1 MDLPKPYPRAL
12 KCGTRQGAM
21 LDPSKT
27 IVIANPMARHGF
39 IGEHWSELSARVREL
54 LGPVELQL
62 TQTRGDGL
70 GMAKKAIAAGARTLI
85 SFGGDGTHSEV
96 VDGIM
101 QSGLSDQV
109 SLGILHAGTGG
120 DFRRMI
126 PGAQELDSAC
136 AVIRDKPGVP
146 IDIGWVQYV
155 DDDGKTAGRF
165 FLNITS
171 MGMGGLV
178 DRFVAAST
186 SKSSGKAK
194 YFKAVLRAQMKYK
207 PAVIRLRI
215 DGKDEGEHEISNVCV
230 CNGRWAGGS
239 MMFAP
244 EARVADGMFDVI
256 LIRAT
261 STLRGLPVMAGL
273 YKGTHV
279 RSPIVRTYRGRH
291 VEVDM
296 VANTAWM
303 DVDGEAP
310 GIGPAEFRLHDR
322 ALRVI
327 GIGEQFL

>member
-1 MDLPKPYPRAL
+1 VFE
-12 KCGTRQGAM
+12 
-21 LDPSKT
+21 PSKT
-27 IVIANPMARHGF
+27 IVIANPMARHGYV
-39 IGEHWSELSARVREL
+39 GDNWPELSARIQRC
-54 LGPVELQL
+54 LGPVELRL
-62 TQTRGDGL
+62 TASRGDGVRM
-70 GMAKKAIAAGARTLI
+70 GKEAIAMGARTII

-101 QSGLSDQV
+101 QSELNQEV

-126 PGAQELDSAC
+126 PGAEELEGAC
-136 AVIRDKPGVP
+136 AVIREKPSVP

-155 DDDGKTAGRF
+155 HDEGHQAGRF
-165 FLNITS
+165 FINITS

-178 DRFVAAST
+178 DRYVAAS
-186 SKSSGKAK
+186 KSRSGGKAK
-194 YFKAVLRAQMKYK
+194 YFKAVLRANAKYK
-207 PAVIRLRI
+207 PARIRLRI
-215 DGKDEGEHEISNVCV
+215 DGRDEGEHEISNICV

-244 EARVADGMFDVI
+244 DARVADGMFDIV

-279 RSPIVRTYRGRH
+279 RSPLVSTYRGRH
-291 VEVDM
+291 IQVDM

-303 DVDGEAP
+303 DIDGEAP
-310 GIGPAEFRLHDR
+310 GVGPAEFRIHER

-327 GIGEQFL
+327 GIAAEFI

>member
-1 MDLPKPYPRAL
+1 MI
-12 KCGTRQGAM
+12 
-21 LDPSKT
+21 DPAHT
-27 IVIANPMARHGF
+27 VVIANPMARHGF
-39 IGEHWSELSARVREL
+39 VGDNWAELGAQITEV
-54 LGPVELQL
+54 LGPVTLEL
-62 TQTRGDGL
+62 TKSGGDGL
-70 GMAKKAIAAGARTLI
+70 RLAKEAIANGARTI
-85 SFGGDGTHSEV
+85 VSFGGDGTHSEV

-101 QSGLSDQV
+101 QSGLNKEV

-126 PGAQELDSAC
+126 PGAEQLQSAC
-136 AVIRDKPGVP
+136 KVIRNQPAVA

-155 DDDGKTAGRF
+155 SDEGKSEGRF

-178 DRFVAAST
+178 DRFVASSK

-194 YFKAVLRAQMKYK
+194 YFMAVLRAQMKYK
-207 PAVIRLRI
+207 PARIRLHI
-215 DGKDEGEHEISNVCV
+215 DGKDEGEHEISNICV

-279 RSPIVRTYRGRH
+279 RSPLVGMYRGRH
-291 VEVDM
+291 VAVDM

-310 GIGPAEFRLHDR
+310 GVGPADFRIHDK

-327 GIGEQFL
+327 GIGAEFV

>member
-1 MDLPKPYPRAL
+1 MF
-12 KCGTRQGAM
+12 
-21 LDPSKT
+21 DPTKT

-39 IGEHWSELSARVREL
+39 VGENWPELSAQIRNA
-54 LGPVELQL
+54 LGPVELTL
-62 TQTRGDGL
+62 TASRGDGL
-70 GMAKKAIAAGARTLI
+70 RLGKEAIARGVRTVV

-101 QSGLSDQV
+101 QSELNHEV
-109 SLGILHAGTGG
+109 SMGILHAGTGG

-126 PGAQELDSAC
+126 PGAEELGSAC
-136 AVIRDKPGVP
+136 AVIREKPAVP

-155 DDDGKTAGRF
+155 HDDGHSEGRY

-178 DRFVAAST
+178 DRHVAASK

-194 YFKAVLRAQMKYK
+194 YFKAVLRANMQYK
-207 PAVIRLRI
+207 PARIRLRV
-215 DGKDEGEHEISNVCV
+215 DAKDEGEHDISNICV
-230 CNGRWAGGS
+230 CNGRWAGGG

-244 EARVADGMFDVI
+244 EARLSDGMFDVV
-256 LIRAT
+256 LIRAA

-279 RSPIVRTYRGRH
+279 RSPLVSTYRGRH
-291 VEVDM
+291 VEVEM
-296 VANTAWM
+296 LENTAWM
-303 DVDGEAP
+303 DIDGEAP
-310 GIGPAEFRLHDR
+310 GVGPAEFRLHER

-327 GIGEQFL
+327 GIGDEFV

>member
-1 MDLPKPYPRAL
+1 
-12 KCGTRQGAM
+12 M

-62 TQTRGDGL
+62 TQARGDGL

-279 RSPIVRTYRGRH
+279 RSPVVRTYRGRH

>member
-1 MDLPKPYPRAL
+1 MF
-12 KCGTRQGAM
+12 
-21 LDPSKT
+21 DPNKT

-39 IGEHWSELSARVREL
+39 VGENWPELSARIRDA

-62 TQTRGDGL
+62 TESRGDGL
-70 GMAKKAIAAGARTLI
+70 RMGKEALARGARTVI

-101 QSGLSDQV
+101 QSELNKEV
-109 SLGILHAGTGG
+109 TMGILHAGTGG

-126 PGAQELDSAC
+126 PGAEELDSAC
-136 AVIRDKPGVP
+136 AVIREKPAVP

-155 DDDGKTAGRF
+155 HDEGHTEGRF

-178 DRFVAAST
+178 DRHVAASK

-194 YFKAVLRAQMKYK
+194 YFKAVLRANMQYK
-207 PAVIRLRI
+207 PARIRLRI
-215 DGKDEGEHEISNVCV
+215 DGKDEGEYDISNICV

-244 EARVADGMFDVI
+244 EARLSDGMFDVI
-256 LIRAT
+256 LFRAT

-279 RSPIVRTYRGRH
+279 RSPLVSTYRGRH
-291 VEVDM
+291 IEVEVLK
-296 VANTAWM
+296 NTAWM
-303 DVDGEAP
+303 DIDGEAP
-310 GIGPAEFRLHDR
+310 GVGPAEFRLHER

-327 GIGEQFL
+327 GIGAEFI

>member
-1 MDLPKPYPRAL
+1 MF
-12 KCGTRQGAM
+12 
-21 LDPSKT
+21 DPSNT
-27 IVIANPMARHGF
+27 LVIANPMARHGF
-39 IGEHWSELSARVREL
+39 VGDNWPDLSARIVEQ
-54 LGPVELQL
+54 LGPVNLQL
-62 TQTRGDGL
+62 TESRGDGL
-70 GMAKKAIAAGARTLI
+70 RIGKQAIADGARTII

-101 QSGLSDQV
+101 QSGLNKEV
-109 SLGILHAGTGG
+109 ALGVLHAGTGG

-126 PGAQELDSAC
+126 PGADELESGC
-136 AVIRDKPGVP
+136 AAIRDGQPVP

-155 DDDGKTAGRF
+155 HDDGHREGRF

-178 DRFVAAST
+178 DRLVAASK

-207 PAVIRLRI
+207 PAQIQLRI
-215 DGKDEGEHEISNVCV
+215 DGKDEGRHEISNICV
-230 CNGRWAGGS
+230 CNGRWAGGG

-244 EARVADGMFDVI
+244 EARVADGMFDVV

-273 YKGTHV
+273 YKGTHI
-279 RSPIVRTYRGRH
+279 RSPIVSTYRGRH
-291 VEVDM
+291 IEVEIL
-296 VANTAWM
+296 ANTAWM
-303 DVDGEAP
+303 DIDGEAP
-310 GIGPAEFRLHDR
+310 GVGPAEFRIHDQ

-327 GIGEQFL
+327 GIGPEFV

>member
-1 MDLPKPYPRAL
+1 MF
-12 KCGTRQGAM
+12 
-21 LDPSKT
+21 DPSKT
-27 IVIANPMARHGF
+27 LVIANPMARHGF
-39 IGEHWSELSARVREL
+39 VGDNWPDLSARIVEQ
-54 LGPVELQL
+54 LGPVNLQL
-62 TQTRGDGL
+62 TKSRGDGL
-70 GMAKKAIAAGARTLI
+70 RIGKQAIADGARTII

-101 QSGLSDQV
+101 QSGLNKEV
-109 SLGILHAGTGG
+109 ALGVLHAGTGG

-126 PGAQELDSAC
+126 PGAEELESGC
-136 AVIRDKPGVP
+136 AAIRDGQPVP

-155 DDDGKTAGRF
+155 HDDGHREGRF

-178 DRFVAAST
+178 DRFVAASE

-207 PAVIRLRI
+207 PAQIQLHI
-215 DGKDEGEHEISNVCV
+215 DGKDEGRHEISNICV
-230 CNGRWAGGS
+230 CNGRWAGGG

-244 EARVADGMFDVI
+244 EARVADGMFDVV

-273 YKGTHV
+273 YKGTHI
-279 RSPIVRTYRGRH
+279 RSPIVSTYRGRH
-291 VEVDM
+291 IEVEIL
-296 VANTAWM
+296 ANTAWM
-303 DVDGEAP
+303 DIDGEAP
-310 GIGPAEFRLHDR
+310 GVGPAEFRIHDQ

-327 GIGEQFL
+327 GIGPEFL

>member
-1 MDLPKPYPRAL
+1 MF
-12 KCGTRQGAM
+12 
-21 LDPSKT
+21 DPSKT
-27 IVIANPMARHGF
+27 IVIANPMARRGYV
-39 IGEHWSELSARVREL
+39 GDHWPELSERIRRC

-62 TQTRGDGL
+62 TKSRGDGL
-70 GMAKKAIAAGARTLI
+70 RMGKEAIAKGARTI
-85 SFGGDGTHSEV
+85 VSFGGDGTHSEV

-101 QSGLSDQV
+101 QSELNREV

-126 PGAQELDSAC
+126 PGAEELEGAC
-136 AVIRDKPGVP
+136 AVIREKPSVP

-155 DDDGKTAGRF
+155 HDEGHQAGRF
-165 FLNITS
+165 FINITS

-178 DRFVAAST
+178 DRYVAASK
-186 SKSSGKAK
+186 SKSGGKAK
-194 YFKAVLRAQMKYK
+194 YFKAVLRANAEYK
-207 PAVIRLRI
+207 PARIHLRI
-215 DGKDEGEHEISNVCV
+215 DGRDEGEHEISNICV

-244 EARVADGMFDVI
+244 DAHLADGMFDIV

-279 RSPIVRTYRGRH
+279 RSPLVSTYRGRYI
-291 VEVDM
+291 EVD
-296 VANTAWM
+296 VVTNTAWM
-303 DVDGEAP
+303 DIDGEAP
-310 GIGPAEFRLHDR
+310 GVGPAEFRMHER

-327 GIGEQFL
+327 GIGDEFL

>member
-1 MDLPKPYPRAL
+1 
-12 KCGTRQGAM
+12 M

-279 RSPIVRTYRGRH
+279 RSPVVRTYRGRH

>member
-1 MDLPKPYPRAL
+1 MF
-12 KCGTRQGAM
+12 
-21 LDPSKT
+21 DPNKT

-39 IGEHWSELSARVREL
+39 VGENWPELSARIRDA

-62 TQTRGDGL
+62 TESRGDGL
-70 GMAKKAIAAGARTLI
+70 RMGKEALARGARTVI
-85 SFGGDGTHSEV
+85 SFGGDGTHSEI

-101 QSGLSDQV
+101 QSELNKEV
-109 SLGILHAGTGG
+109 TMGILHAGTGG

-126 PGAQELDSAC
+126 PGAEELESAC
-136 AVIRDKPGVP
+136 AVIREKPAVP

-155 DDDGKTAGRF
+155 HDEGHNEGRF

-178 DRFVAAST
+178 DRHVAASK

-194 YFKAVLRAQMKYK
+194 YFKAVLRANMQYK
-207 PAVIRLRI
+207 PARIRLRI
-215 DGKDEGEHEISNVCV
+215 DGKDEGEYDISNICV

-244 EARVADGMFDVI
+244 EARLSDGMFDVI
-256 LIRAT
+256 LFRAT

-279 RSPIVRTYRGRH
+279 RSPLVSTYRGRH
-291 VEVDM
+291 IQVEV
-296 VANTAWM
+296 VKNTAWM
-303 DVDGEAP
+303 DIDGEAP
-310 GIGPAEFRLHDR
+310 GVGPAEFRLHER

-327 GIGEQFL
+327 GIGAEFI